1 MAKMLDNRGTTSKIF
16 QIGRETALKSTDD
29 SLEVVSAQFPAE
41 RKDFRANIATFEGL
55 VLPNALLNAS
65 DNRFSKNPISNGYE
79 LVYGD
84 KRIVITVE
92 QATGEVVV
100 LSDEATGTLGKLKAD
115 TATFTNLNLPNA
127 TMNAENNTFSKD
139 PISKG
144 YVLSDEGK
152 NSTLSIDQ
160 ATGMVESSSGM
171 GIKNSGYVSNCILG
185 FKAPASVSGM
195 TITMPAG
202 FNINYSDGRDLYDE
216 ASNPGGIGALKSYNS
231 ITDATYTVTVSPT
244 GGDETVSFYVLY
256 DDTEKELFYVS
267 KDQLYYGI
275 KVPTVED
282 GYLVR
287 RDSNGNDYYRLVD
300 GAWVK
305 RHIMRIASFDLVDGK
320 TMDNFE
326 PCYPCDL
333 LKLTDYLV
341 ADSGGSGGSQQAAVR
356 SMEIPASGS
365 ETASIALDYACYD
378 KNAML
383 VLIEHTVVPPTTYEL
398 SANGKTVTFNT
409 PIPAGMRID
418 LRWFSNIEVV
428 KVDIPLASD
437 TEFMQGT
444 SDALAP
450 TVKQVHQYNGTK
462 LPLFYPSRFP
472 WVANNIEWLR
482 ADTFSWQSGEVYSA
496 AYAELVSIYNAEGGA
511 NETETI
517 GAYTITYKRCANGMK
532 IADASQQSVIMN
544 IYAAT
549 GSAFYFILDLE
560 NTRFKLP
567 RTKYS
572 LVGYEDGLG
581 NYVSSEASTGNGVK
595 VAGNQSYLYF
605 YMGTY
610 NQSAIDNTAGLNTE
624 LFVGKAD
631 VDLANLSDVGKSR
644 LGGGLELMD
653 VGFAPLGIDESKNK
667 RRYLNGQVIIQ
678 SQFPAFTAAVK
689 ARMSTMA
696 NAFTTEENWQAEKT
710 NSKLGQCGK
719 FVVDDTAGTIRLPAV
734 VNAQGLVDLAL
745 IGGIKSESLP
755 NITGRSNIAGVMASD
770 VSGTGVFSK
779 SKRWVKNFNMSSGT
793 DSGVPIFDA
802 SDSSSTYQDNA
813 PVQQEAVQYP
823 YYIQVAT
830 GVEETLPAIREYN
843 INTPFF
849 FGQSMYSDVAPDNAS
864 WLASN
869 GSYNARAVYPD
880 YYDWIAK
887 QMNAGVSGFLNSV
900 MYAYSPSDS
909 GIIFTLPTLTP
920 KVGMT
925 CYGWTDGSYENIPLS
940 VITSVAGD
948 GSFQAEYQGT
958 NYVFVRNPE
967 KDQATVYPTDYDFV
981 VNQNDQT
988 FRLPLLNGEE
998 DLPSGDSL
1006 YVSEKL
1012 ETTTTRTTLFTAPR
1026 NVLSLVRVY
1035 NGSGYVNVYAGDRL
1049 VGTYNPN
1056 GNGQGTIS
1064 FVALKGEEVSIEAYT
1079 SGINYNYRYT
1089 SLSGNGTLYYYVGD
1103 TVQDA
1108 SLINAGAILGQ
1119 LSNKADIDLSNIS
1132 ATGQDVI
1139 LNIAAQCGNP
1149 TGTIIVWSTSTPPAG
1164 YLICDG
1170 AAISR
1175 TTYAA
1180 LFNVIGTTWGA
1191 GDGNTTFNVPNFT
1204 GAKLIIGN
1212 NMPVYGTGRGL
1223 RLTANASIGGYMFQH
1238 VFDSGAGEFDT
1249 SIYVTNYDSDAN
1261 VGAAQRGALLPNNV
1275 VLGVPPKTA
1284 GNFNSGLQADLSDS
1298 KNVVYCIRY

>member
-16 QIGRETALKSTDD
+16 QIGKETALKSTDD

-65 DNRFSKNPISNGYE
+65 DNRFRKNPISNGYE

-100 LSDEATGTLGKLKAD
+100 LSDESAGTLGKLKAD

-127 TMNAENNTFSKD
+127 TMDAENNTFSKD

-185 FKAPASVSGM
+185 FKEPASVSGM

-231 ITDATYTVTVSPT
+231 ITDAAYTVTVAPT

-256 DDTEKELFYVS
+256 DDTAKELFYVS
-267 KDQLYYGI
+267 KDHLYYGI

-305 RHIMRIASFDLVDGK
+305 RHIMRIASFDLIDGK

-341 ADSGGSGGSQQAAVR
+341 ADSGGSGGGSQQAAVR
-356 SMEIPASGS
+356 SMEIPASDS
-365 ETASIALDYACYD
+365 ETSSIALDYACYD

-383 VLIEHTVVPPTTYEL
+383 VLIEHTVVPPTTYEI
-398 SANGKTVTFNT
+398 SANGKTLTFNT

-428 KVDIPLASD
+428 KVDIPLAND

-517 GAYTITYKRCANGMK
+517 GSYTITYKRCANGMK

-581 NYVSSEASTGNGVK
+581 NYVSSEAATGNGVK

-631 VDLANLSDVGKSR
+631 VDLANLSDVGKGR

-653 VGFAPLGIDESKNK
+653 VVFAPLGIDESKNK

-678 SQFPAFTAAVK
+678 EQFPAFTAAVK
-689 ARMSTMA
+689 ARMATMA
-696 NAFTTEENWQAEKT
+696 NAFTTEVNWQAEKT
-710 NSKLGQCGK
+710 NSKFGQCGK
-719 FVVDDTAGTIRLPAV
+719 FVVDDTAGTIRLPCV

-755 NITGRSNIAGVMASD
+755 NITGSIYSNMLEGGMNWTGSD
-770 VSGTGVFSK
+770 CLYGTKTVSNNKYISGGTTI
-779 SKRWVKNFNMSSGT
+779 NTPDTINL
-793 DSGVPIFDA
+793 DA
-802 SDSSSTYQDNA
+802 SRSSSTYQDNA

-823 YYIQVAT
+823 YCIVVNT
-830 GVEETLPAIREYN
+830 GVDESERP
-843 INTPFF
+843 INNY
-849 FGQSMYSDVAPDNAS
+849 QVNNVYSYGMSQYYKGTMNNNS
-864 WLASN
+864 WLKSAGQWN
-869 GSYNARAVYPD
+869 DGTVYTGMYN
-880 YYDWIAK
+880 WLLE
-887 QMNAGVSGFLNSV
+887 QMNAGVSGF
-900 MYAYSPSDS
+900 
-909 GIIFTLPTLTP
+909 
-920 KVGMT
+920 
-925 CYGWTDGSYENIPLS
+925 
-940 VITSVAGD
+940 VA
-948 GSFQAEYQGT
+948 ST
-958 NYVFVRNPE
+958 
-967 KDQATVYPTDYDFV
+967 ATYTDYDFV
-981 VNQNDQT
+981 INTADQT
-988 FRLPLLNGEE
+988 FRLPVLSNRILVEKKEPTDADQYWYNLYSDGWLEQGGVLE
-998 DLPSGDSL
+998 TSQATTVTFVKPYITTPNVMVTAKSLSTTSLSAVAMTTDVTLASFSVTSGGWDNSGIFIVAGGSVPKVWSAQGYTNIPQNTTWNL
-1006 YVSEKL
+1006 YYYIGDTLQNAQLINVARIEEKL
-1012 ETTTTRTTLFTAPR
+1012 TDVNAASR
-1026 NVLSLVRVY
+1026 
-1035 NGSGYVNVYAGDRL
+1035 GYVVESYHN
-1049 VGTYNPN
+1049 GTDWYRIYSDGWIEQGGRFYNN
-1056 GNGQGTIS
+1056 ADVVNTIS
-1064 FVALKGEEVSIEAYT
+1064 FLKPFKNTDYSV
-1079 SGINYNYRYT
+1079 
-1089 SLSGNGTLYYYVGD
+1089 
-1103 TVQDA
+1103 
-1108 SLINAGAILGQ
+1108 LINHGVSG
-1119 LSNKADIDLSNIS
+1119 KFDISI
-1132 ATGQDVI
+1132 TGKHSDEAWGYTTTNFQAQTFNTVG
-1139 LNIAAQCGNP
+1139 LNW
-1149 TGTIIVWSTSTPPAG
+1149 IVWSACG
-1164 YLICDG
+1164 Y
-1170 AAISR
+1170 
-1175 TTYAA
+1175 
-1180 LFNVIGTTWGA
+1180 
-1191 GDGNTTFNVPNFT
+1191 
-1204 GAKLIIGN
+1204 
-1212 NMPVYGTGRGL
+1212 
-1223 RLTANASIGGYMFQH
+1223 
-1238 VFDSGAGEFDT
+1238 
-1249 SIYVTNYDSDAN
+1249 
-1261 VGAAQRGALLPNNV
+1261 
-1275 VLGVPPKTA
+1275 
-1284 GNFNSGLQADLSDS
+1284 
-1298 KNVVYCIRY
+1298 

>member
-631 VDLANLSDVGKSR
+631 VDLANLSDVGKGR

-653 VGFAPLGIDESKNK
+653 VVFAPLGIDESKNK

-678 SQFPAFTAAVK
+678 EQFPAFTAAVK
-689 ARMSTMA
+689 ARMTTMA
-696 NAFTTEENWQAEKT
+696 NAFTTEVNWQAEKT

-719 FVVDDTAGTIRLPAV
+719 FVVDDTAGTIRLPCV
-734 VNAQGLVDLAL
+734 VNAQGLLSL
-745 IGGIKSESLP
+745 SGIGNLVNESLP
-755 NITGRSNIAGVMASD
+755 NITGKVNIPVYNPWVEVVEGA
-770 VSGTGVFSK
+770 FSK
-779 SKRWVKNFNMSSGT
+779 DEIQHQMDNGNDNTYGTLVLKFN
-793 DSGVPIFDA
+793 A
-802 SDSSSTYQDNA
+802 SNSSSTYQNNA

-823 YYIQVAT
+823 YCIVVNV
-830 GVEETLPAIREYN
+830 GVEEPDRP
-843 INTPFF
+843 INNY
-849 FGQSMYSDVAPDNAS
+849 QVNNVYSYGMSQYYKGTMNNNS
-864 WLASN
+864 WLKSAGQWN
-869 GSYNARAVYPD
+869 DGTVYTGMYN
-880 YYDWIAK
+880 WLLE
-887 QMNAGVSGFLNSV
+887 QMNAGVSGFVASTA
-900 MYAYSPSDS
+900 AY
-909 GIIFTLPTLTP
+909 
-920 KVGMT
+920 
-925 CYGWTDGSYENIPLS
+925 
-940 VITSVAGD
+940 
-948 GSFQAEYQGT
+948 
-958 NYVFVRNPE
+958 
-967 KDQATVYPTDYDFV
+967 TDYDFV
-981 VNQNDQT
+981 INTTDQT

-998 DLPSGDSL
+998 DLVDSRHNNL
-1006 YVSEKL
+1006 
-1012 ETTTTRTTLFTAPR
+1012 TL
-1026 NVLSLVRVY
+1026 
-1035 NGSGYVNVYAGDRL
+1035 
-1049 VGTYNPN
+1049 
-1056 GNGQGTIS
+1056 
-1064 FVALKGEEVSIEAYT
+1064 GES
-1079 SGINYNYRYT
+1079 
-1089 SLSGNGTLYYYVGD
+1089 GTLYTAPANGWFFFAVQGPTTYFYLLNKTLMDATGTEISSCSSLEGGYYRVCIPVKRGDIARINYDGTITNWANCNFIYAQGNGNLYYYIGD
-1103 TVQDA
+1103 TLQNA
-1108 SLINAGAILGQ
+1108 QLINVARIEETLVTKTNKVQAAEASMP
-1119 LSNKADIDLSNIS
+1119 SNRYIDLTLLASGSRYTAPANGWFS
-1132 ATGQDVI
+1132 AYCATGLSSSCYLMNNTNGINAAGTVIEGLTDGRCYIPVNKGDVI
-1139 LNIAAQCGNP
+1139 SFFYNGMD
-1149 TGTIIVWSTSTPPAG
+1149 VSK
-1164 YLICDG
+1164 G
-1170 AAISR
+1170 AFLRFI
-1175 TTYAA
+1175 YAE
-1180 LFNVIGTTWGA
+1180 
-1191 GDGNTTFNVPNFT
+1191 
-1204 GAKLIIGN
+1204 
-1212 NMPVYGTGRGL
+1212 
-1223 RLTANASIGGYMFQH
+1223 
-1238 VFDSGAGEFDT
+1238 GE
-1249 SIYVTNYDSDAN
+1249 N
-1261 VGAAQRGALLPNNV
+1261 
-1275 VLGVPPKTA
+1275 
-1284 GNFNSGLQADLSDS
+1284 
-1298 KNVVYCIRY
+1298 

>member
-631 VDLANLSDVGKSR
+631 VDLANLSDVGKGR

-653 VGFAPLGIDESKNK
+653 VVFAPLGIDESKNK

-678 SQFPAFTAAVK
+678 EQFPAFTAAVK

-696 NAFTTEENWQAEKT
+696 NAFTTEVNWQTEKT

-719 FVVDDTAGTIRLPAV
+719 FVVDDTAGTIRLPCV

-755 NITGRSNIAGVMASD
+755 NITGKLRS
-770 VSGTGVFSK
+770 VSTA
-779 SKRWVKNFNMSSGT
+779 
-793 DSGVPIFDA
+793 DSDA
-802 SDSSSTYQDNA
+802 SGAFYYIKPPSGQGLMGSDPGVLKWNSFAGLNASLSSSTYQNNA

-823 YYIQVAT
+823 YCIVVNT
-830 GVEETLPAIREYN
+830 GVEESDRP
-843 INTPFF
+843 INNYQVSNVYSYGMSQYYKGTMNNNSWLKSA
-849 FGQSMYSDVAPDNAS
+849 GQWNDGTVYTGMYS
-864 WLASN
+864 WLLE
-869 GSYNARAVYPD
+869 
-880 YYDWIAK
+880 
-887 QMNAGVSGFLNSV
+887 QMNAGVSGFVASTA
-900 MYAYSPSDS
+900 AY
-909 GIIFTLPTLTP
+909 
-920 KVGMT
+920 
-925 CYGWTDGSYENIPLS
+925 
-940 VITSVAGD
+940 
-948 GSFQAEYQGT
+948 
-958 NYVFVRNPE
+958 
-967 KDQATVYPTDYDFV
+967 TDYDFV
-981 VNQNDQT
+981 INTTDQT

-998 DLPSGDSL
+998 DLVDSRHNNL
-1006 YVSEKL
+1006 
-1012 ETTTTRTTLFTAPR
+1012 TL
-1026 NVLSLVRVY
+1026 
-1035 NGSGYVNVYAGDRL
+1035 
-1049 VGTYNPN
+1049 
-1056 GNGQGTIS
+1056 
-1064 FVALKGEEVSIEAYT
+1064 GES
-1079 SGINYNYRYT
+1079 
-1089 SLSGNGTLYYYVGD
+1089 GTLYTAPANGWFFFAVQGPTTYFYLLNKTLMDATGTEISSCSSLEGGYYRVCIPVKRGDIARINYDGTITNWANCNFIYAQGNGNLYYYIGD
-1103 TVQDA
+1103 TLQNA
-1108 SLINAGAILGQ
+1108 QLINVARIEETLVTKTNKVQAAEASMPSGRYIDLTLGASGSNYTAPANGWFYFNKVKGTGTFTAILLGE
-1119 LSNKADIDLSNIS
+1119 N
-1132 ATGQDVI
+1132 AT
-1139 LNIAAQCGNP
+1139 
-1149 TGTIIVWSTSTPPAG
+1149 
-1164 YLICDG
+1164 
-1170 AAISR
+1170 
-1175 TTYAA
+1175 
-1180 LFNVIGTTWGA
+1180 FE
-1191 GDGNTTFNVPNFT
+1191 NTTRCEV
-1204 GAKLIIGN
+1204 KEN
-1212 NMPVYGTGRGL
+1212 NQNNNCELPCTFQIEKGEKVTVLYS
-1223 RLTANASIGGYMFQH
+1223 ANGVTRAFRFIY
-1238 VFDSGAGEFDT
+1238 AEGE
-1249 SIYVTNYDSDAN
+1249 
-1261 VGAAQRGALLPNNV
+1261 
-1275 VLGVPPKTA
+1275 
-1284 GNFNSGLQADLSDS
+1284 NS
-1298 KNVVYCIRY
+1298 

>member
-437 TEFMQGT
+437 TDFMQGT
-444 SDALAP
+444 SDVLAP
-450 TVKQVHQYNGTK
+450 TVRQVHQYNGTK

-624 LFVGKAD
+624 LFAGKAD
-631 VDLANLSDVGKSR
+631 VDLSNLSDVGKGR
-644 LGGGLELMD
+644 LGVGLELMD
-653 VGFAPLGIDESKNK
+653 VVFAPLGIDESKNK

-678 SQFPAFTAAVK
+678 EQFPAFTAAVK
-689 ARMSTMA
+689 ARMATMA
-696 NAFTTEENWQAEKT
+696 NAFTTEVNWQAEKT

-719 FVVDDTAGTIRLPAV
+719 FVVDDTAGTIRLPCV

-755 NITGRSNIAGVMASD
+755 NVTGKWTGTFVEGRGPLPQGSGAFSNMVDSTNGSD
-770 VSGTGVFSK
+770 FGGVFVNNPN
-779 SKRWVKNFNMSSGT
+779 WNIIANGNEGYT
-793 DSGVPIFDA
+793 QIDFDA
-802 SDSSSTYQDNA
+802 SLSSSTYQNNA
-813 PVQQEAVQYP
+813 PVQQEAIQYP
-823 YYIQVAT
+823 YCIVVNT
-830 GVEETLPAIREYN
+830 GIEETDRP
-843 INTPFF
+843 INNY
-849 FGQSMYSDVAPDNAS
+849 QVNNVYSYGMSQYYKGTMNNNS
-864 WLASN
+864 WLKSAGQWN
-869 GSYNARAVYPD
+869 DGTVYTGMYNWLLEQR
-880 YYDWIAK
+880 
-887 QMNAGVSGFLNSV
+887 NAGVSGF
-900 MYAYSPSDS
+900 
-909 GIIFTLPTLTP
+909 
-920 KVGMT
+920 
-925 CYGWTDGSYENIPLS
+925 
-940 VITSVAGD
+940 VA
-948 GSFQAEYQGT
+948 ST
-958 NYVFVRNPE
+958 
-967 KDQATVYPTDYDFV
+967 ATYTDYDFV
-981 VNQNDQT
+981 INTTDQT

-998 DLPSGDSL
+998 DWVGNETSVLSSADIVSGTSFTWTATKNGFVTFTC
-1006 YVSEKL
+1006 YK
-1012 ETTTTRTTLFTAPR
+1012 ETTMQDVIASINGQTLIHLGLATNTTTPRPGFWLKVRKGDTISISTGIQTLY
-1026 NVLSLVRVY
+1026 NVSITFIPAVG
-1035 NGSGYVNVYAGDRL
+1035 NGS
-1049 VGTYNPN
+1049 
-1056 GNGQGTIS
+1056 
-1064 FVALKGEEVSIEAYT
+1064 
-1079 SGINYNYRYT
+1079 
-1089 SLSGNGTLYYYVGD
+1089 LYYYIGDTLQNAQLINVARIEETLVTKTNKVQAAEASMPSGRYIDLTLGASGSNYTAPANGWFAFYCESICDSRIVTKGGLFGNTALGKSGFANNNTVSVLKGD
-1103 TVQDA
+1103 TVT
-1108 SLINAGAILGQ
+1108 L
-1119 LSNKADIDLSNIS
+1119 
-1132 ATGQDVI
+1132 
-1139 LNIAAQCGNP
+1139 
-1149 TGTIIVWSTSTPPAG
+1149 
-1164 YLICDG
+1164 
-1170 AAISR
+1170 
-1175 TTYAA
+1175 TYSES
-1180 LFNVIGTTWGA
+1180 IGTS
-1191 GDGNTTFNVPNFT
+1191 
-1204 GAKLIIGN
+1204 
-1212 NMPVYGTGRGL
+1212 L
-1223 RLTANASIGGYMFQH
+1223 RFYYAE
-1238 VFDSGAGEFDT
+1238 GE
-1249 SIYVTNYDSDAN
+1249 N
-1261 VGAAQRGALLPNNV
+1261 
-1275 VLGVPPKTA
+1275 
-1284 GNFNSGLQADLSDS
+1284 
-1298 KNVVYCIRY
+1298 

>member
-127 TMNAENNTFSKD
+127 TMDAENNTFSKD

-231 ITDATYTVTVSPT
+231 ITDTAYTVTVVPT
-244 GGDETVSFYVLY
+244 GGDETISFYVLY
-256 DDTEKELFYVS
+256 DDTAKELFYVS

-287 RDSNGNDYYRLVD
+287 RDSNGNNYYRLVD

-305 RHIMRIASFDLVDGK
+305 RHIMRIASFDLTDGK

-398 SANGKTVTFNT
+398 SANGKTLTFNT

-428 KVDIPLASD
+428 RVDTPLASD
-437 TEFMQGT
+437 AEFMQGT
-444 SDALAP
+444 SDVLAP
-450 TVKQVHQYNGTK
+450 TVRQVHQYNGTK

-631 VDLANLSDVGKSR
+631 VDLANLSDVGKGR

-678 SQFPAFTAAVK
+678 EQFPAFTAAVK

-696 NAFTTEENWQAEKT
+696 NAFTTETNWQAEKT

-719 FVVDDTAGTIRLPAV
+719 FVIDDTAGTIRLPCV

-755 NITGRSNIAGVMASD
+755 NITGTFNGGATNNGNPSTGAFYWDKAKTGAGYANNQAQD
-770 VSGTGVFSK
+770 ITG
-779 SKRWVKNFNMSSGT
+779 G
-793 DSGVPIFDA
+793 FDA
-802 SDSSSTYQDNA
+802 SRSSSTYQDNA

-830 GVEETLPAIREYN
+830 GVEETLPAIREYQ

-849 FGQSMYSDVAPDNAS
+849 FGQSMYSDVAPDNTS

-869 GSYNARAVYPD
+869 GQYNARSVYPD
-880 YYDWIAK
+880 YYDWLVE
-887 QMNAGVSGFLNSV
+887 QMNAGVSGFVASTA
-900 MYAYSPSDS
+900 AY
-909 GIIFTLPTLTP
+909 
-920 KVGMT
+920 
-925 CYGWTDGSYENIPLS
+925 
-940 VITSVAGD
+940 
-948 GSFQAEYQGT
+948 
-958 NYVFVRNPE
+958 
-967 KDQATVYPTDYDFV
+967 TDYDFV
-981 VNQNDQT
+981 INTTDQT

-998 DLPSGDSL
+998 DLLGDRKTSL
-1006 YVSEKL
+1006 TIGATGSSEIAPANGFYCLHASNNTSSLEIYVGTSTNFTL
-1012 ETTTTRTTLFTAPR
+1012 HAATRDDAGW
-1026 NVLSLVRVY
+1026 
-1035 NGSGYVNVYAGDRL
+1035 NGVFVNVSKGDRIEYYYAGT
-1049 VGTYNPN
+1049 GTPDIFQFIY
-1056 GNGQGTIS
+1056 
-1064 FVALKGEEVSIEAYT
+1064 AK
-1079 SGINYNYRYT
+1079 
-1089 SLSGNGTLYYYVGD
+1089 GNGTLYYYVGD

-1108 SLINAGAILGQ
+1108 SLINAGAVLGQ
-1119 LSNKADIDLSNIS
+1119 LANVNAASRGYVVDSYHNGTEWYRIYSDGWIEQGGIVSMPKIGWYPVTFLKPFSDTNYTVVGSQSDISTESVFTN
-1132 ATGQDVI
+1132 AE
-1139 LNIAAQCGNP
+1139 C
-1149 TGTIIVWSTSTPPAG
+1149 IV
-1164 YLICDG
+1164 
-1170 AAISR
+1170 SR
-1175 TTYAA
+1175 TSSSMMK
-1180 LFNVIGTTWGA
+1180 I
-1191 GDGNTTFNVPNFT
+1191 
-1204 GAKLIIGN
+1204 
-1212 NMPVYGTGRGL
+1212 
-1223 RLTANASIGGYMFQH
+1223 SI
-1238 VFDSGAGEFDT
+1238 
-1249 SIYVTNYDSDAN
+1249 
-1261 VGAAQRGALLPNNV
+1261 
-1275 VLGVPPKTA
+1275 
-1284 GNFNSGLQADLSDS
+1284 FNSTGSAAWRACG
-1298 KNVVYCIRY
+1298 Y